1 MTSPSPKICDYEGSD
16 YRTRFWEGQGRD
28 YEDQVERMALRRL
41 LPRHSQPRLLEIGA
55 GFGRLSQEYQPYQQ
69 VVLLDYSFSQLQYA
83 REKLG
88 SDPRFIY
95 VAANA
100 YHLPFQPGSFAG
112 AAMVRVLHHFRD
124 VPGLFREV
132 RRILRPGGSFL
143 LEYANKRNLKA
154 MLRYA
159 LKKQDWDP
167 YSLDPVEFIEL
178 NYDFHPQYIQQEL
191 HKANFHLQQQIP
203 VSFFRLTWIKRSFPV
218 SFLVSLERGL
228 QASSLFYSPSIF
240 SVSLSQGSSSDNTQ
254 VDLKMLFICPETGSD
269 LSEKEDTLVT
279 EDGIPRYRIRDG
291 IYDFKTG
298 IES

>member
-1 MTSPSPKICDYEGSD
+1 
-16 YRTRFWEGQGRD
+16 
-28 YEDQVERMALRRL
+28 MALRRL
-41 LPRHSQPRLLEIGA
+41 LPSYPGSRLLEIGA
-55 GFGRLSQEYQPYQQ
+55 GFGRLSQEYKSYQQ

-100 YHLPFQPGSFAG
+100 YHLPFQPGSFAA
-112 AAMVRVLHHFRD
+112 AAMVRVLHHFSD

-132 RRILRPGGSFL
+132 GRILKPGGSFL

-159 LKKQDWDP
+159 LKQQTWDP
-167 YSLDPVEFIEL
+167 YSLEPVEFLEL

-191 HKANFHLQQQIP
+191 EKANFHLQQQIP
-203 VSFFRLTWIKRSFPV
+203 VSFLRLAWVKRWVPLSL
-218 SFLVSLERGL
+218 LVALDRGL
-228 QASSLFYSPSIF
+228 QASSLLYSPSIF
-240 SVSLSQGSSSDNTQ
+240 SLSLFQGSSSDQTQ
-254 VDLKMLFICPETGSD
+254 GDLKQLFMCPETGSA
-269 LSEKEDTLVT
+269 LQQREDTLVN
-279 EDGIPRYRIRDG
+279 EDGIPRYQIRDG

-298 IES
+298 LA